1 MLIFSVVI
9 TNAQETKKQKRKAKK
24 AEKEAKLI
32 AKIET
37 LLESKVYVFKATQ
50 ALPSGMR
57 TKNLDGTYDVKVNV
71 QGGGT
76 TGQAEATR
84 LAIARALVEVNEEF
98 KDVLKKNGCL
108 KRDPRMVERKKSGQ
122 PKARKKFQFRKR

>member
-1 MLIFSVVI
+1 MENIHTVGRRKTSVARIFMSKGEGTIMVNNKNYIEYFNNI
-9 TNAQETKKQKRKAKK
+9 TTRTIVEEAFKLSET
-24 AEKEAKLI
+24 
-32 AKIET
+32 T
-37 LLESKVYVFKATQ
+37 
-50 ALPSGMR
+50 
-57 TKNLDGTYDVKVNV
+57 GTYNVKVNV

-84 LAIARALVEVNEEF
+84 LAIARALVEINEEF

-108 KRDPRMVERKKSGQ
+108 KRDPRMVERKKPGQ

>member
-1 MLIFSVVI
+1 MENIHTVGRRKTSVARIFMSKGEGTIMVNNKNYIEYFNNI
-9 TNAQETKKQKRKAKK
+9 TTRTIVEEAFKLSET
-24 AEKEAKLI
+24 
-32 AKIET
+32 T
-37 LLESKVYVFKATQ
+37 
-50 ALPSGMR
+50 
-57 TKNLDGTYDVKVNV
+57 GTYNVKVNV

-84 LAIARALVEVNEEF
+84 LAIARALVEINEEF

-108 KRDPRMVERKKSGQ
+108 NRDPRMVERKKPGQ

>member
-1 MLIFSVVI
+1 MENIHTVGRRKTSVARLYMSKGKGQIKVNDKDYKDYFSNI
-9 TNAQETKKQKRKAKK
+9 SNQ
-24 AEKEAKLI
+24 
-32 AKIET
+32 
-37 LLESKVYVFKATQ
+37 SKVEEAFKLSNTE
-50 ALPSGMR
+50 
-57 TKNLDGTYDVKVNV
+57 GTFDIKVNV

-84 LAIARALVEVNEEF
+84 LAIARALVELNEEY
-98 KDVLKKNGCL
+98 KDVLKKNGLL

>member
-1 MLIFSVVI
+1 MSKGEGTIMVNNKNYIEYFNNI
-9 TNAQETKKQKRKAKK
+9 TTRTIVEEAFKLSET
-24 AEKEAKLI
+24 
-32 AKIET
+32 T
-37 LLESKVYVFKATQ
+37 
-50 ALPSGMR
+50 
-57 TKNLDGTYDVKVNV
+57 GTYNVKVNV

-84 LAIARALVEVNEEF
+84 LAIARALVEINEEF

-108 KRDPRMVERKKSGQ
+108 KRDPRMVERKKPGQ